1 MYCIGALGTPL
12 PLAGIAYGSTGGNV
26 EQNAVPERLK
36 ERGYVVVEG
45 PYPNWIYDGPIEGM
59 DKSQLQEARKDPENW
74 TGGEGRVQIGDSS
87 ATSPS
92 HTLAITFAAV
102 CWCAFLLL

>member
-1 MYCIGALGTPL
+1 LYCIGALGAPL
-12 PLAGIAYGSTGGNV
+12 PLAGIAYGPTVGNV
-26 EQNAVPERLK
+26 DPNAVPERLR
-36 ERGYVVVEG
+36 ERGYVVVDG

-74 TGGEGRVQIGDSS
+74 TGGEGRVKIGDDSP
-87 ATSPS
+87 ATS

-102 CWCAFLLL
+102 CWCAFLML